1 MTLNTLLYSIKQGFK
16 NIFRNKMF
24 SLASVAT
31 MAACIF
37 MFGLFYIVVTNFSN
51 MVKDAEEGVAVTVF
65 FEKGTTE
72 DVILADKDQ
81 IEKRAAKMEK
91 QIQVLKNRLEE
102 RKGKK

>member
-81 IEKRAAKMEK
+81 IEKEQK
-91 QIQVLKNRLEE
+91 
-102 RKGKK
+102 